1 MQRVGAFAQQLPQA
15 LFALIERAGEA
26 VELASDNG
34 ELLLE
39 TVLRAACDRKTVL
52 PFLESLT
59 HALLAGGALFAVE
72 LVDEPLG

>member
-1 MQRVGAFAQQLPQA
+1 MAVIEHPEMQRVGAFAQQLPQA

-52 PFLESLT
+52 PFGSVT
-59 HALLAGGALFAVE
+59 RSV
-72 LVDEPLG
+72 